1 MALFLNQLFHSTA
14 INLAPFIGRHS
25 KLTATDYEPYAIN
38 HELFPI
44 LQPPKIERMVEK
56 KNSPEM
62 FSKAN
67 YKWMLIGLVVIAI
80 GMFLMSGGVSNKD
93 PKVFN
98 ADAVYSARR
107 ITIAPLLILIG
118 LAIEIFAI
126 FKRPKAKETVS

>member
-1 MALFLNQLFHSTA
+1 MN
-14 INLAPFIGRHS
+14 
-25 KLTATDYEPYAIN
+25 Y
-38 HELFPI
+38 ELFPI
-44 LQPPKIERMVEK
+44 LQPPKIERMSEK

-62 FSKAN
+62 FSKEN

-93 PKVFN
+93 PKVFD

-118 LAIEIFAI
+118 LAIEIYAI
-126 FKRPKAKETVS
+126 FKRPKVKENVG